1 MDAVLNRQEQYSRRN
16 CLLIHG
22 VDEVQGED
30 TDELSIRVIEEHMN
44 KKIKPEDID
53 R

>member
-1 MDAVLNRQEQYSRRN
+1 M
-16 CLLIHG
+16 IHG

-30 TDELSIRVIEEHMN
+30 TDELSIGVIEEHMN

-53 R
+53 SHIGLGIRKNL

>member
-1 MDAVLNRQEQYSRRN
+1 M
-16 CLLIHG
+16 IHG
-22 VDEVQGED
+22 VDEVQGKD

-53 R
+53 SHIGLGIRKNL